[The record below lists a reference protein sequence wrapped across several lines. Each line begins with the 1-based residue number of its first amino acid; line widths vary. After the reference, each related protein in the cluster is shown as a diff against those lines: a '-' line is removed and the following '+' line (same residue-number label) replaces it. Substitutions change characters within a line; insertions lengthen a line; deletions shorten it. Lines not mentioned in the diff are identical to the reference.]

1 MTKVD
6 FAKGAMEGSTKPRP
20 RTYRRGEIVPFEED
34 LRHEFKGHRTIS
46 IENRTRTVQMVGD
59 IEVEEY
65 SQTRQHWSKYLC
77 GMLNSSGGILY
88 GAVQDDGTVAGFM
101 MSEYQKDHV
110 IVQLED
116 LFERFYPPVSKE
128 QYSVR
133 FVPVVDEEY
142 EADPVECDP
151 ELKGLEHML
160 RSTNRCWCDE
170 ESAASYEFGEMK
182 ITSVQCSNLSYLQEC
197 YCRST

>member
-1 MTKVD
+1 M
-6 FAKGAMEGSTKPRP
+6 
-20 RTYRRGEIVPFEED
+20 
-34 LRHEFKGHRTIS
+34 
-46 IENRTRTVQMVGD
+46 
-59 IEVEEY
+59 
-65 SQTRQHWSKYLC
+65 
-77 GMLNSSGGILY
+77 
-88 GAVQDDGTVAGFM
+88 
-101 MSEYQKDHV
+101 
-110 IVQLED
+110 
-116 LFERFYPPVSKE
+116 
-128 QYSVR
+128 R

-151 ELKGLEHML
+151 ELRGLEHML